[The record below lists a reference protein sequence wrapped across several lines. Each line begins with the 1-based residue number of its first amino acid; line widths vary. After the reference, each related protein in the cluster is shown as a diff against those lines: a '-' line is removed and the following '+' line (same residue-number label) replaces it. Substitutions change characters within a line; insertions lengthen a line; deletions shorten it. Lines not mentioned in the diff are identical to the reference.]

1 MSVGRSEFTANRT
14 KGFINIIKTKQ
25 IFDTYNLVLIDV
37 TSPFTVV
44 PLAYK
49 INLLSKRICNR
60 KERHNKI
67 SRDEIKGL
75 LLLCTKNVNFTFQ
88 NNVYQQKDGVAMVS
102 PLGPIL
108 VGIFIVELE
117 RDLIPKLSKYL
128 KTWTRN
134 VYDKITSIK
143 PGCVSKVINTLNNFI
158 ENIKFTMNWEVMNE
172 YLF

>member
-75 LLLCTKNVNFTFQ
+75 LLLCTKNV
-88 NNVYQQKDGVAMVS
+88 
-102 PLGPIL
+102 
-108 VGIFIVELE
+108 
-117 RDLIPKLSKYL
+117 LS
-128 KTWTRN
+128 
-134 VYDKITSIK
+134 IS
-143 PGCVSKVINTLNNFI
+143 
-158 ENIKFTMNWEVMNE
+158 E
-172 YLF
+172 

>member
-49 INLLSKRICNR
+49 INLLSKRICDR

-88 NNVYQQKDGVAMVS
+88 NNACQQKDGVAMVS

-108 VGIFIVELE
+108 IGIFIEELE

-128 KTWTRN
+128 KTWARN
-134 VYDKITSIK
+134 VYDTITSIK

>member
-88 NNVYQQKDGVAMVS
+88 NNACQQKDGVAMVS

-108 VGIFIVELE
+108 IGIFIVELE

-128 KTWTRN
+128 KTWARN
-134 VYDKITSIK
+134 VYDTITSIK